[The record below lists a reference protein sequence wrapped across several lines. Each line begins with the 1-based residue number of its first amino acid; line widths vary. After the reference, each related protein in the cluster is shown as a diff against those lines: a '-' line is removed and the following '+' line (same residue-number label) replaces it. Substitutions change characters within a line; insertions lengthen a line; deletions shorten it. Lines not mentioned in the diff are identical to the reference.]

1 MVKVVRPLVFHAEY
15 QPILGEESAR
25 CCSEHTCLRIKKAY
39 ESVSKASTKRDI
51 NESSTQ
57 VPDLRGG
64 FYRHTHPLTAA
75 SVSSE

>member
-1 MVKVVRPLVFHAEY
+1 M
-15 QPILGEESAR
+15 
-25 CCSEHTCLRIKKAY
+25 SETKKAY

-57 VPDLRGG
+57 VTDLCGG
-64 FYRHTHPLTAA
+64 FYRHTRPLTVA